1 MKSHHLADGTFKN
14 NYIDSI
20 DKPFSELL
28 KWQWNRV
35 SPEPL
40 AFPLAENDPVFLK
53 NNRIEPT
60 LTWIGHS
67 TLLLQFDGFNILTD
81 PHMTQ
86 RASPVSFAG
95 PKRFMKPGISIEELP
110 HIDLIVISHNHYDHL
125 DRLTLEKIY
134 QKQEDQPP
142 KIFVPLRQKKWFE
155 GLDITNVVEMD
166 WWEEQEFEVWKI
178 HAVPVQH
185 WSGRSLWDRNR
196 YSGQDGFWNIR
207 NSGFSLLETRV
218 TQRISSISAK
228 SSMVSISL
236 RSQLEL
242 TNPDGS

>member
-1 MKSHHLADGTFKN
+1 MVIIIDFKSYLILYKQVTLYRLKILSVLLIVGLLCGCFQSLPLFAQNMKSHHLADGTFKN

-20 DKPFSELL
+20 EKPFSELL

-95 PKRFMKPGISIEELP
+95 PKRFMKPGISIEE
-110 HIDLIVISHNHYDHL
+110 I
-125 DRLTLEKIY
+125 
-134 QKQEDQPP
+134 
-142 KIFVPLRQKKWFE
+142 
-155 GLDITNVVEMD
+155 
-166 WWEEQEFEVWKI
+166 
-178 HAVPVQH
+178 
-185 WSGRSLWDRNR
+185 GRASCR
-196 YSGQDGFWNIR
+196 
-207 NSGFSLLETRV
+207 ERV
-218 TQRISSISAK
+218 
-228 SSMVSISL
+228 
-236 RSQLEL
+236 
-242 TNPDGS
+242 